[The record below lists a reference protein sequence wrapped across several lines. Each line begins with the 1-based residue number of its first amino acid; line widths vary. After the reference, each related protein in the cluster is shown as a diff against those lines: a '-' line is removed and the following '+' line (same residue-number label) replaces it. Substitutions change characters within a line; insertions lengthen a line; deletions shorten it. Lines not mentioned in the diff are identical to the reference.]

1 MLVPTLFAGAGGQ
14 RRHPS
19 RRWQVQLELQVSG
32 VTSPSYPGHSLQFWS
47 KTQRFPFGT
56 FQCSKSLDSHSDDS
70 LLLLSGPD
78 DRNHLDAG
86 TSAVC
91 RHSFDRFDDSFQQVT
106 DKCQTGRL
114 STLHSRGHLDAN
126 PGVTIGEI
134 LVIFRKKSGCPND
147 DSS

>member
-1 MLVPTLFAGAGGQ
+1 MSLVRLIQATRCNFGAKHSDSLLALFN
-14 RRHPS
+14 
-19 RRWQVQLELQVSG
+19 W
-32 VTSPSYPGHSLQFWS
+32 
-47 KTQRFPFGT
+47 
-56 FQCSKSLDSHSDDS
+56 SKSLDSHSDDS
-70 LLLLSGPD
+70 LLMLSGPD

-126 PGVTIGEI
+126 PGVTTGEI
-134 LVIFRKKSGCPND
+134 LTIFRKKSG
-147 DSS
+147 